1 LLRFLYRYRT
11 RLRPALALTAL
22 FALSL
27 CGGAAHAAIYKF
39 VDENGVTNFTNVPP
53 NGRYKLMEK
62 TARGGFIQ
70 LKGYASLPNYT
81 ESERARYEREIVA
94 AAKANNLDPALLHAV
109 ISVESGYNRFAQS
122 NKGAAGLMQ
131 LTMETAIRYGVT
143 NRLDPMQNVLAGAR
157 YLRDLLVI
165 FHNDM
170 KLALAA
176 YNAGEQAVVK
186 YGNRVPPYPE
196 TIDYV
201 PRVLTYYKRY
211 SRTLS

>member
-11 RLRPALALTAL
+11 RLRPAFALTA
-22 FALSL
+22 SL
-27 CGGAAHAAIYKF
+27 AMLVYGGAAHAAIYKF

-62 TARGGFIQ
+62 TVRGGFTPV
-70 LKGYASLPNYT
+70 KGYASLPNYT

-131 LTMETAIRYGVT
+131 LTMDTAIRYGVT

-157 YLRDLLVI
+157 YLRDLLVT

-196 TIDYV
+196 TIDYI

-211 SRTLS
+211 SRALS